1 MTLKRK
7 KKSLADKINS
17 LVTTTPITFNS
28 DIEDE
33 DIKAKVIDHYDES
46 DDTDGNFQISE
57 IRKRTVDHLDQI
69 DKRYKGKKIS
79 RKDVYNNNDDSNL
92 QNTLESEDKRLGSME
107 KQSENDMIDS
117 DDANNDE
124 SGYINDENDNY
135 DSEINFTQFSES
147 KIDKSDIEDENGNTF
162 DAKQGKYFQTMS
174 QTNAKDEIEKGNS
187 VRSQLKLWESLLEI
201 RIKLQKCLTTSNQ
214 MPQYDIYKDLK
225 MDPQYM
231 KAVDE
236 TKNKLKLLLN
246 NILQLQYFLLKQY
259 SETKKLCNTDCKK
272 RKAEIVTN
280 LEDSMNEKIP
290 SDTEDEDEHDNT
302 LSNEDTKNFNENIFK
317 KKLKLDNYEKILNN
331 SHKSYVDYR
340 NSVIQKWNEKTRVAS
355 GKLNKGTSETTLK
368 QIEFALNEKEKL
380 RKRSR
385 LKCSEYKIV
394 GKIEATDNIEGRR
407 IQEYDNEVYDD
418 DDFYHQLLR
427 DLIEYKS
434 SDITDPIPLSKQ
446 WIQLQNMRSKIKRK
460 IDTKATKG
468 RKIRYNIHNK
478 LVNFMAPIITNDAW
492 TDHAKNDLYSSLFG
506 KIKPTNGK

>member
-259 SETKKLCNTDCKK
+259 SETKKLY
-272 RKAEIVTN
+272 
-280 LEDSMNEKIP
+280 
-290 SDTEDEDEHDNT
+290 
-302 LSNEDTKNFNENIFK
+302 TKNFNENIFK